1 MIPGLGRSP
10 GEGNGHSLQYSCLEN
25 PMDRESCWA
34 TVHGFADS
42 DTTKQLTFFFF
53 LTGGGRQGLESKKG
67 ERKERGN
74 ESTFVEY
81 LLCRITECLRA
92 LTLEQGCLSLHPS
105 SASF

>member
-10 GEGNGHSLQYSCLEN
+10 GVGNGNSLQYSFLEN
-25 PMDRESCWA
+25 PMERKACWA

-42 DTTKQLTFFFF
+42 DTTKQLIFFF
-53 LTGGGRQGLESKKG
+53 LTGGGRQELESDRG

-92 LTLEQGCLSLHPS
+92 LTLERGCLSLHPS